1 MTRTSEYGSP
11 FRNKDSGVDE
21 SKDKVNIQRLNT
33 GFKNFVAQNKGI
45 ASSPLPL
52 LFSPWPLFFYSF
64 KKISCPIQFDQK
76 FLSPEKISLRT
87 GLERVSLRLK
97 ARKRE

>member
-52 LFSPWPLFFYSF
+52 LFSPWPLYFFIHL
-64 KKISCPIQFDQK
+64 KKFHAQSSSTKNFYLLKK
-76 FLSPEKISLRT
+76 FP
-87 GLERVSLRLK
+87 
-97 ARKRE
+97 